1 MKDKLKQ
8 ITNSTLNEL
17 LNKEVILPSSYFEC
31 FDKHAKTLD
40 IELNNTDFEKELSE
54 LILEEYNTIN
64 EYVNNAVESIDMA
77 ANLTKDAQEAI
88 KQNNTLALKNLY
100 EQIRVLQNE
109 LEDIT
114 KNVYTDYLT
123 KIHNK
128 KWLYHKG
135 LSKEAN
141 FKEDSLFI
149 LINVNDYDYITQ
161 TYNKLIAN
169 NLLIFVTKYIQEKFK
184 EESIDFQLVRYL
196 NNKFVIMIKNDEA
209 SNIKLILNNIKT
221 YLISTTLKSNSG
233 VIIKPSFNFSMS
245 KVKKEDSFHSCL
257 EILLK
262 NIQ

>member
-8 ITNSTLNEL
+8 ITNSTVNEL
-17 LNKEVILPSSYFEC
+17 LNKEIILPSSYFEC

-40 IELNNTDFEKELSE
+40 IELNNEDFEKELSE

-64 EYVNNAVESIDMA
+64 EYVNNAVESIDTA
-77 ANLTKDAQEAI
+77 ANLTKEAQEAI
-88 KQNNTLALKNLY
+88 KKNNTLALKNLY
-100 EQIRVLQNE
+100 EQIKKLQNE

-114 KNVYTDYLT
+114 KNIYTDYLT

-141 FKEDSLFI
+141 FKEDLLFV
-149 LINVNDYDYITQ
+149 LIDVNDYEYINQ
-161 TYNKLIAN
+161 TYNRLIAN

-184 EESIDFQLVRYL
+184 EESIDFELVRYL
-196 NNKFVIMIKNDEA
+196 NNKFVLMIKNDEIK
-209 SNIKLILNNIKT
+209 NIKLILNNIKT
-221 YLISTTLKSNSG
+221 YLIDTTLKSNSG

-245 KVKKEDSFHSCL
+245 KVKKEESFHSCL
-257 EILLK
+257 EVLFKKL
-262 NIQ
+262 Q